1 MGELCVEPSHWASAR
16 GLAQWLEQEVIIST
30 IIFITFVIISITFVF
45 IPSIIF
51 MIIVILDQF
60 ILILYHHHG
69 RVMGKS
75 KSKWLTP
82 VEPVKRL
89 ISKSI
94 SLQIQC

>member
-1 MGELCVEPSHWASAR
+1 MGELCAEPSHWASAR
-16 GLAQWLEQEVIIST
+16 GLAQWLEQEVIISS
-30 IIFITFVIISITFVF
+30 IISITFVI

-69 RVMGKS
+69 RVMDKS
-75 KSKWLTP
+75 KSNWLTP